1 MTCKTEERFTQEEAR
16 AIHYLSAHTAASLRE
31 TLQNTLLT
39 PHLSAVISKPDSG
52 LDVMVNSDRS
62 DDLSRL
68 YRLFITVPE
77 GLKTL
82 KEAWKASILRRGMD
96 INQSS
101 ELIAANA
108 EKETSVNSE
117 DRKGKGKA
125 RVSSTNAE
133 VASNWVESVL
143 TLKDLFDKYWKECL
157 DTNREIETA
166 SNEVSSTVFLFTGTS
181 KQAYDL

>member
-1 MTCKTEERFTQEEAR
+1 MEERFTQEEAR
-16 AIHYLSAHTAASLRE
+16 AIHYLSAYTAASLRE
-31 TLQNTLLT
+31 TLQNTLLV

-52 LDVMVNSDRS
+52 LDIMINSDRT

-82 KEAWKASILRRGMD
+82 KEALKTSILRRGLD

-101 ELIAANA
+101 ELIAANVDKD
-108 EKETSVNSE
+108 KETSVNSE

-125 RVSSTNAE
+125 KASITNAE
-133 VASNWVESVL
+133 VASKWVEEVL
-143 TLKDLFDKYWKECL
+143 TLKDLFDKYWKECF
-157 DTNREIETA
+157 DTNREIVVA
-166 SNEVSSTVFLFTGTS
+166 CNEVCLLDTFMLG
-181 KQAYDL
+181 K